1 MTNNNSRSQLV
12 FFFVV
17 ISFLF
22 AVFFITP
29 SLQFISLM
37 TVLNVILLSPLVK
50 ILHKRNVS
58 RTLAIAI
65 VFVFSGFFVVL
76 ALNGLTSIVLT
87 QWTSLAQAIP
97 AFSDQLIIKIQ
108 NIETLIKHKFN
119 IEFDFGLST
128 FVSQAGL
135 KSTTWL
141 LSNATTILSSIASTA
156 FLVPIF
162 SFFILKDGQKYGRE
176 LLKLVPQ
183 NHYSEVVTTLKKTS
197 LSLGTFIRAKAIE
210 AFLVSLL
217 TYIGLLICGSDY
229 AIVLALIAGVTN
241 ILPYI
246 GPILGV
252 IPALILLGFNWP
264 VVLVYLIVN
273 AIDITLI
280 FPIMVGKLVNLSPLT
295 LLVAV
300 AVGQELYGLVGM
312 LVSVPVAASIKIIY
326 QEIVSVLYAETPH

>member
-176 LLKLVPQ
+176 LLRLVPQ

-197 LSLGTFIRAKAIE
+197 LSLGNFIRAKAIE

>member
-197 LSLGTFIRAKAIE
+197 LSLGNFIRAKAIE

>member
-197 LSLGTFIRAKAIE
+197 LSLGKFIRAKAIE

>member
-176 LLKLVPQ
+176 LLRLVPQ

-197 LSLGTFIRAKAIE
+197 LSLGNFIRAKAIE

-273 AIDITLI
+273 AIEITLI